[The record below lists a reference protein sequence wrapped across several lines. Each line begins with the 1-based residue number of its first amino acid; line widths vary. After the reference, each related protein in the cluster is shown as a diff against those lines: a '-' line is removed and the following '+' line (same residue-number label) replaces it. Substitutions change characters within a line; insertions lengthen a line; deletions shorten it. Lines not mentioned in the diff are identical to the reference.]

1 MRADKLSAH
10 RASLSAFGRVARAL
24 RVLAV
29 SRRHQAM
36 EALGIAQAHCQALE
50 TVVARLGGT
59 APGADLP
66 DLLPPIQIVLG
77 PEHGFTGAMASA
89 LLDHVVA
96 RRVAD
101 RRADDLVLIGARLTR
116 EARMRGMSFTAL
128 PLPVHLADG
137 PALAAQLATRCQ
149 EAVGRSVEL
158 VVMDPAVLIVRSSQL
173 SPVIVAPDLRTCAPL
188 HHLKTDELIR
198 QLTDALLRARLN
210 THILE
215 AIAAE
220 NTARQTRLQR
230 ALDGVDDR
238 IAALDRDLRAAH
250 SEAVTVELGDLIGGI
265 LASNP
270 QTAHLSA

>member
-1 MRADKLSAH
+1 MRAEKLSAH
-10 RASLSAFGRVARAL
+10 RASLAAFGRVARAL

-36 EALGIAQAHCQALE
+36 EALGIAHGHCQALE
-50 TVVARLGGT
+50 TVLARLGGT
-59 APGADLP
+59 DRGGDIPELRPAL
-66 DLLPPIQIVLG
+66 QIVLG
-77 PEHGFTGAMASA
+77 PEHGFTGGMASA
-89 LLDHVVA
+89 LLDHVAA
-96 RRVAD
+96 RPAGD
-101 RRADDLVLIGARLTR
+101 RKTSNLILIGARLTR
-116 EARMRGMSFTAL
+116 EARIRGMSFTAL
-128 PLPVHLADG
+128 SLPVHLADG
-137 PALAAQLATRCQ
+137 PALAVQLATLSQ
-149 EAVGRSVEL
+149 ESGGRPVEL
-158 VVMDPAVLIVRSSQL
+158 IVMDPVAHIVRSSPL
-173 SPVIVAPDLRTCAPL
+173 SPVIVAADLRTCAPL
-188 HHLKTDELIR
+188 HHLNTDELIR

-238 IAALDRDLRAAH
+238 IGALDRDLRAAH

-265 LASNP
+265 LAANP